1 MTKVQVKKEHKFL
14 GHKSSIY
21 RVEESSDGKYFF
33 SCGGD
38 GFVVVWNIEDPDN
51 GEVVAKVPNSVYCIG
66 YSEDDDLLYV
76 GHNYDGLH
84 VIDWRNKK
92 EVGSLKLTD
101 GEIFD
106 IKRWKE
112 FIFVATGDGEIIK
125 INAKTLEVDSRVK
138 LSDKNCRTLTF
149 RSDVDEMAVGFSDNC
164 IRIMNPNTLEVLFV
178 MEEHSKSVFS
188 LVYSSD
194 NKLLLS
200 GSMDAHLMIWNVEE
214 GYTLQQDIVAHMY
227 AINAIAYSPDD
238 SHFVTASMDKTI
250 KVWDAKTFQLLKVID
265 KVRHEG
271 HLTSVNSIF
280 WSSLNGRVIS
290 CSDDRS
296 ISIWDIKFESL

>member
-21 RVEESSDGKYFF
+21 KVEPCADGNYFF

-38 GFVVVWNIEDPDN
+38 GFVVVWNHEDPDK
-51 GEVVAKVPNSVYCIG
+51 GEVVAKVPNSVYSIG
-66 YSEDDDLLYV
+66 YGAEEDLLYV
-76 GHNYDGLH
+76 GHNFDGLH

-92 EVGSLKLTD
+92 EIGSLQLTK

-112 FIFVATGDGEIIK
+112 FIFVGTGDGEIIK
-125 INAKTLEVDSRVK
+125 IKAKTLEIVSRTK
-138 LSDKNCRTLTF
+138 FSDNNCRTLAF
-149 RSDVDEMAVGFSDNC
+149 RTDFDEMAAGFSDNS
-164 IRIMNPNTLEVLFV
+164 IRIIDPNNLEVLFE
-178 MEEHSKSVFS
+178 MKDHAKSVFS
-188 LVYSSD
+188 VVYSSD

-200 GSMDAHLMIWNVEE
+200 GGRDAHLKIWNVQE

-227 AINAIAYSPDD
+227 AINGIAFSPD
-238 SHFVTASMDKTI
+238 SQHFVTCSMDKTI
-250 KVWDAKTFQLLKVID
+250 KVWDANTFQLLKVID
-265 KVRHEG
+265 KSRHEG
-271 HLTSVNSIF
+271 HLTSVNSIM
-280 WSSLNGRVIS
+280 WSSLTDQVIS